1 MDNKSLDDKKV
12 AEAAKTATNPNERQ
26 YGAGYKL
33 IGKNYET
40 ADLYAKVTGNAKYAE
55 DFRADGMLFC
65 KLLLSPMPHARVRR
79 MDTRAALAMPG
90 VKAILTADDLPA
102 PADTLTDNG
111 TVIKAS
117 KWGERGLTMEPVYQ
131 GEPILAV
138 AAVDELTAAEAVEK
152 IEIDFEPLPF
162 VMDPLDT
169 LRPGGPNPRTDGNI
183 WARPAAPASPP
194 ASTQGPAPPVV
205 TELKW
210 TKADFAEEK
219 QGRLPMGKT
228 PDEWSYGDLDSGF
241 KNAALVLDETFVT
254 PDTSHQTLE
263 TRSALAYWQNGKVY
277 IYTGTQSTAQTLP
290 AIARWLNIDP
300 DKVVFISE
308 YTGGGF
314 GSKIT
319 GGVTMIIPAL
329 LAKKA
334 NAPVMMRISRE
345 EETFIGRA
353 RPSFQG
359 RMKVGFSKEG
369 RITALD
375 MFVICDNGPYDA
387 VGDSPSSGRIVSLLY
402 QPQAMRWR
410 GLTVLTNTPPRSA
423 QSSPGGL
430 QGIVIIEPII
440 AKAARRLGVDQVAI
454 RRINCPEGKAELGPV
469 VQGKRQYATSAF
481 LKEALDRGAEQFKW
495 SEKVARTPKRIGTK
509 VRGVGVSLSCYVGGT
524 IGFDGLLVIKPDGR
538 INFQSGIG
546 NLGTESVIDVHRAGA
561 EVLGVPWEKCDVTW
575 GNTAKNLPF
584 TCVSGGSQTTHAMTR
599 AAYAT
604 AMDAKKKLQD
614 IAAKKL
620 GGKPEQY
627 EVAKERVFRKG
638 GGASMTLAQAAQHAI
653 ELGGIYDGHE
663 APADV
668 HKLTKAS
675 ITALAGQG
683 LVAAAK
689 DNYPRDGSTYSYVA
703 SFAEVEVDVETG
715 KYYIVDFLASADVG
729 TVIHPRALGG
739 QVLGRSTLGIG
750 HAIGQK
756 WVFDP
761 RYGEM
766 LSKRFYQSKP
776 PTILDVPVDM
786 QWMAL
791 DIPDPET
798 PVGARGVG
806 EPPVGGGCASVLN
819 ALSDALGDEIFQRA
833 PVNADTILTSL
844 EAGRPMQHP
853 LMAHI

>member
-1 MDNKSLDDKKV
+1 MDNQKTDNKKAIEVDK
-12 AEAAKTATNPNERQ
+12 AKATERQ

-33 IGKNYET
+33 IGKNYQT
-40 ADLYAKVTGNAKYAE
+40 PDLYAKVTGQAKYAE
-55 DFRADGMLFC
+55 DFRAEGMLFC
-65 KLLLSPMPHARVRR
+65 KLLLSPMPHARVKRIHS
-79 MDTRAALAMPG
+79 DAALAMPG
-90 VKAILTADDLPA
+90 VKAILTANDLPA

-117 KWGERGLTMEPVYQ
+117 KWGERGLTNEPVYQ

-138 AAVDELTAAEAVEK
+138 AAVDELTAAEAIEK
-152 IEIDFEPLPF
+152 IQIDFEPLPF
-162 VMDPLDT
+162 VVDPLDT
-169 LRPGGPNPRTDGNI
+169 LRPGGPNPRTDGNV
-183 WARPAAPASPP
+183 WSRPAGQNPGPP
-194 ASTQGPAPPVV
+194 EV

-210 TKADFAEEK
+210 TKADFAELDH
-219 QGRLPMGKT
+219 GRLPMGKT
-228 PDEWSYGDLDSGF
+228 PDQWSYGDVDSGF

-263 TRSALAYWQNGKVY
+263 TRSAMAYWQNGKVY

-290 AIARWLNIDP
+290 AIARWLNISP
-300 DKVVFISE
+300 DNVVFISE

-319 GGVTMIIPAL
+319 GGVSMIIPAL
-329 LAKKA
+329 LAKKT
-334 NAPVMMRISRE
+334 NTPVMMRISRE

-387 VGDSPSSGRIVSLLY
+387 VGDAPSSGRIVSLLY
-402 QPQAMRWR
+402 QPLTMRWR
-410 GLTVLTNTPPRSA
+410 GVTVLTNTPPRSA

-440 AKAARRLGVDQVAI
+440 AKAARQLGVDQVAI
-454 RRINCPEGKAELGPV
+454 RRVNCPEGKAPFGPAQ
-469 VQGKRQYATSAF
+469 QGKRQYATSAF

-495 SEKVARTPKRIGTK
+495 SERVARTPKKMGTK
-509 VRGVGVSLSCYVGGT
+509 VRGIGVSLSCYVGGT
-524 IGFDGLLVIKPDGR
+524 IGFDGILVITSEGR
-538 INFQSGIG
+538 VIFQSGIG
-546 NLGTESVIDVHRAGA
+546 NLGTESVSDVHRAGA
-561 EVLGVPWEKCDVTW
+561 EVLGVPWEKCEVVW
-575 GNTAKNLPF
+575 GNTTKNLPF

-604 AMDAKKKLQD
+604 AMDAKKKLQE

-627 EVAKERVFRKG
+627 EVANERVFRK
-638 GGASMTLAQAAQHAI
+638 GGASMTLAQAAKYAI
-653 ELGGIYDGHE
+653 QLGGVYDGHE
-663 APADV
+663 SPADV
-668 HKLTKAS
+668 HKLTKESVA
-675 ITALAGQG
+675 ALAGQG

-689 DNYPRDGSTYSYVA
+689 DNYPRDGSTFSYVA
-703 SFAEVEVDVETG
+703 SFAEVEVDIETG

-739 QVLGRSTLGIG
+739 QVLGRSVLGIG

-761 RYGEM
+761 HYGEM
-766 LSKRFYQSKP
+766 VSKRFHHNKP

-786 QWMAL
+786 QWSAL

-806 EPPVGGGCASVLN
+806 EPPVAGGCASILN

-853 LMAHI
+853 LVAHI

>member
-1 MDNKSLDDKKV
+1 VVLIREPM
-12 AEAAKTATNPNERQ
+12 ATSGSGLRQ
-26 YGAGYKL
+26 
-33 IGKNYET
+33 
-40 ADLYAKVTGNAKYAE
+40 
-55 DFRADGMLFC
+55 RASQG
-65 KLLLSPMPHARVRR
+65 
-79 MDTRAALAMPG
+79 PG
-90 VKAILTADDLPA
+90 A
-102 PADTLTDNG
+102 PA
-111 TVIKAS
+111 VS
-117 KWGERGLTMEPVYQ
+117 
-131 GEPILAV
+131 
-138 AAVDELTAAEAVEK
+138 
-152 IEIDFEPLPF
+152 
-162 VMDPLDT
+162 
-169 LRPGGPNPRTDGNI
+169 
-183 WARPAAPASPP
+183 
-194 ASTQGPAPPVV
+194 
-205 TELKW
+205 ELKW
-210 TKADFAEEK
+210 TESDFAELK
-219 QGRLPMGKT
+219 KGRLPIGKT
-228 PDEWSYGDLDSGF
+228 PDEWTYGDLDSGY

-254 PDTSHQTLE
+254 PDTSHQTLK

-290 AIARWLNIDP
+290 AIARWLNVDP
-300 DKVVFISE
+300 EKVVFMSE

-329 LAKKA
+329 LAKKT

-369 RITALD
+369 RITGLD

-410 GLTVLTNTPPRSA
+410 GVTVLTNTPPRSA

-440 AKAARRLGVDQVAI
+440 AKAARKLGIDQVAI
-454 RRINCPEGKAELGPV
+454 RRINCPEGKAELGPPI
-469 VQGKRQYATSAF
+469 QGKRQYATSAF
-481 LKEALDRGAEQFKW
+481 LKEALDRGAKQFKW
-495 SEKVARTPKRIGTK
+495 AERVARTPKRKGTK

-538 INFQSGIG
+538 ITFQSGIG
-546 NLGTESVIDVHRAGA
+546 NLGTESVIDVHRVGA

-604 AMDAKKKLQD
+604 AMDAKKKLQE
-614 IAAKKL
+614 IAATKL

-627 EVAKERVFRKG
+627 EVANERVFRKG
-638 GGASMTLAQAAQHAI
+638 GGAGMTLAQAAKHAI

-663 APADV
+663 AADDL

-675 ITALAGQG
+675 VAACAGQG
-683 LVAAAK
+683 LVGAAK
-689 DNYPRDGSTYSYVA
+689 DNYPRDGNTYSYVA
-703 SFAEVEVDVETG
+703 SFAEVEVDIETG

-739 QVLGRSTLGIG
+739 
-750 HAIGQK
+750 
-756 WVFDP
+756 
-761 RYGEM
+761 
-766 LSKRFYQSKP
+766 
-776 PTILDVPVDM
+776 
-786 QWMAL
+786 
-791 DIPDPET
+791 
-798 PVGARGVG
+798 
-806 EPPVGGGCASVLN
+806 
-819 ALSDALGDEIFQRA
+819 
-833 PVNADTILTSL
+833 
-844 EAGRPMQHP
+844 
-853 LMAHI
+853 

>member
-1 MDNKSLDDKKV
+1 LDNKKAVDTS
-12 AEAAKTATNPNERQ
+12 KTTERQ

-33 IGKNYET
+33 IGKNYQT
-40 ADLYAKVTGNAKYAE
+40 PDLYAKVTGQAKYAE
-55 DFRADGMLFC
+55 DFRAEGMLFC
-65 KLLLSPMPHARVRR
+65 KLLLSPMPHARVKRIH
-79 MDTRAALAMPG
+79 TNAALAMPG

-117 KWGERGLTMEPVYQ
+117 KWGERGLTNEPVYQ

-138 AAVDELTAAEAVEK
+138 AAVDELTAAEAIEK
-152 IEIDFEPLPF
+152 IQIDFEPLPF
-162 VMDPLDT
+162 VVDPLDT
-169 LRPGGPNPRTDGNI
+169 LRPGGPNPRTDGNV
-183 WARPAAPASPP
+183 WTRPAGQNP
-194 ASTQGPAPPVV
+194 GPPVV

-210 TKADFAEEK
+210 THPDFAEEK
-219 QGRLPMGKT
+219 HGRLPMGKT
-228 PDEWSYGDLDSGF
+228 PDEWSYGDVDSGF

-263 TRSALAYWQNGKVY
+263 TRSAMAYWQNGKVY

-290 AIARWLNIDP
+290 AIARWLNISP
-300 DKVVFISE
+300 DNVVFISE

-319 GGVTMIIPAL
+319 GGVSMIIPAL
-329 LAKKA
+329 LAKKT
-334 NAPVMMRISRE
+334 NAPIMMRISRE

-353 RPSFQG
+353 RPGFQG

-387 VGDSPSSGRIVSLLY
+387 VGDAPSSGRIVSLLY

-410 GLTVLTNTPPRSA
+410 GVTVLTNTPPRSA

-440 AKAARRLGVDQVAI
+440 AKAARKLRVDQVVI
-454 RRINCPEGKAELGPV
+454 RRINCPEGKAPFGPL
-469 VQGKRQYATSAF
+469 VQGKQQYATSAF

-495 SEKVARTPKRIGTK
+495 SERVARTPKRIGTK

-538 INFQSGIG
+538 ITFQSGIG

-575 GNTAKNLPF
+575 GNTTKNLPF

-599 AAYAT
+599 AAHAA
-604 AMDAKKKLQD
+604 AMEARKKLQE

-620 GGKPEQY
+620 GGRPEQY
-627 EVAKERVFRKG
+627 EVANERVFRKG
-638 GGASMTLAQAAQHAI
+638 SSGMTLAQAAKYAI
-653 ELGGIYDGHE
+653 QLGGVYDGHE

-675 ITALAGQG
+675 VAALAGQG

-689 DNYPRDGSTYSYVA
+689 DNYPRDGSTFSYVA

-715 KYYIVDFLASADVG
+715 KYYILDFLASADVG

-761 RYGEM
+761 HYGEM
-766 LSKRFYQSKP
+766 LSKRFHHNKP

-786 QWMAL
+786 QWTAL

-798 PVGARGVG
+798 PVGARGIG
-806 EPPVGGGCASVLN
+806 EPPVGGGCASILN
-819 ALSDALGDEIFQRA
+819 ALSDALGDEVFQRA

-853 LMAHI
+853 LTAHI

>member
-1 MDNKSLDDKKV
+1 LDNKDNKSLDNKKV
-12 AEAAKTATNPNERQ
+12 AAKPNERQ

-79 MDTRAALAMPG
+79 IDTRAALAMPG
-90 VKAILTADDLPA
+90 VKGILTADDLPA
-102 PADTLTDNG
+102 PADTVTDNG
-111 TVIKAS
+111 TVVKAS

-138 AAVDELTAAEAVEK
+138 AAVDELTAAEAIEK

-194 ASTQGPAPPVV
+194 VSTQGPAPPAV

-219 QGRLPMGKT
+219 HGRLPMGKT

-263 TRSALAYWQNGKVY
+263 TRSAMAYWQNGKVY

-329 LAKKA
+329 LAKKT

-440 AKAARRLGVDQVAI
+440 AKAARKLGVDQVAI

-524 IGFDGLLVIKPDGR
+524 IGFDGLLVIRPDGR

-604 AMDAKKKLQD
+604 AMDARKKLQE

-638 GGASMTLAQAAQHAI
+638 GGASMTLAQAAKHAI
-653 ELGGIYDGHE
+653 ELGGIYDGHD

-675 ITALAGQG
+675 IAALAGQG

>member
-1 MDNKSLDDKKV
+1 LDNKKV
-12 AEAAKTATNPNERQ
+12 VDTTKAAERE
-26 YGAGYKL
+26 YGVGYKL

-40 ADLYAKVTGNAKYAE
+40 ADLYAKVTGKAKYAE

-65 KLLLSPMPHARVRR
+65 KLLLSPMPHARV
-79 MDTRAALAMPG
+79 TRIDAKAALALPG
-90 VKAILTADDLPA
+90 VKAILTANDLPA

-138 AAVDELTAAEAVEK
+138 AAVDELTAAEAIEK
-152 IEIDFEPLPF
+152 IQIDFEPLPF
-162 VMDPLDT
+162 AVDPLDT
-169 LRPGGPNPRTDGNI
+169 LRPGGPNPRTDGNV
-183 WARPAAPASPP
+183 WTRPATTASKPASP
-194 ASTQGPAPPVV
+194 QGPAAPVV

-210 TKADFAEEK
+210 TKTDFEEEK
-219 QGRLPMGKT
+219 HGRLPRGKT
-228 PDEWSYGDLDSGF
+228 PDEWTYGDLDSGF

-263 TRSALAYWQNGKVY
+263 TRSAMAYWQNGKVY

-300 DKVVFISE
+300 DKVVFVSE

-329 LAKKA
+329 LAKKT

-345 EETFIGRA
+345 EETFIGRG

-359 RMKVGFSKEG
+359 RMKVGFSKQG

-440 AKAARRLGVDQVAI
+440 AKAARKLGIDQVAI
-454 RRINCPEGKAELGPV
+454 RRINCPEGKAPFGPLA
-469 VQGKRQYATSAF
+469 QGKMQYATSAF

-495 SEKVARTPKRIGTK
+495 SERVARTPKRIGTK

-575 GNTAKNLPF
+575 GNTSQNLPF

-604 AMDAKKKLQD
+604 AMDAKKKLQE
-614 IAAKKL
+614 IASKKL

-627 EVAKERVFRKG
+627 EVKNERVFRKG
-638 GGASMTLAQAAQHAI
+638 GGAGMTLAQAAQHAI

-663 APADV
+663 ASPDL

-675 ITALAGQG
+675 VAALAGQG

-689 DNYPRDGSTYSYVA
+689 DTYPRDGSTFSYVA

-761 RYGEM
+761 HYGEM
-766 LSKRFYQSKP
+766 LSKRFYHSKP
-776 PTILDVPVDM
+776 PTILDVPVNM
-786 QWMAL
+786 QWTAL

-806 EPPVGGGCASVLN
+806 EPPVGGGCASILN

>member
-1 MDNKSLDDKKV
+1 MDSNKAVETAK
-12 AEAAKTATNPNERQ
+12 ATETAKTTERQ

-33 IGKNYET
+33 IGKNYQT
-40 ADLYAKVTGNAKYAE
+40 PDLYAKVTGQAKYAE
-55 DFRADGMLFC
+55 DFRAAGMLFC
-65 KLLLSPMPHARVRR
+65 KLLLSPMPHARVKRIHT
-79 MDTRAALAMPG
+79 DAALAMPG

-117 KWGERGLTMEPVYQ
+117 KWGERGLTNEPVYQ

-138 AAVDELTAAEAVEK
+138 AAVDELTAAEAIEK
-152 IEIDFEPLPF
+152 IQIDLEPLPF
-162 VMDPLDT
+162 VLDPLAT
-169 LRPGGPNPRTDGNI
+169 LRPGGPNPRTDGNV
-183 WARPAAPASPP
+183 WVRPVGQNP
-194 ASTQGPAPPVV
+194 GPLVV

-210 TKADFAEEK
+210 TKADFSDAK
-219 QGRLPMGKT
+219 HGVLPMGKAT
-228 PDEWSYGDLDSGF
+228 DEWSYGDVDSGF

-263 TRSALAYWQNGKVY
+263 TRSAMAYWQNGKVY
-277 IYTGTQSTAQTLP
+277 IHTGTQSTAQTLP
-290 AIARWLNIDP
+290 AIARWLNINADN
-300 DKVVFISE
+300 VVFISE

-319 GGVTMIIPAL
+319 GGVSMIIPAL
-329 LAKKA
+329 LAKKT

-345 EETFIGRA
+345 EETLIGRA

-359 RMKVGFSKEG
+359 RMKIGFSKEG
-369 RITALD
+369 QIKALD

-387 VGDSPSSGRIVSLLY
+387 VGDAPSSGRIVSLLY

-440 AKAARRLGVDQVAI
+440 AKAARKLGIDQVAI
-454 RRINCPEGKAELGPV
+454 RRVNCPEGKAPFGPA

-495 SEKVARTPKRIGTK
+495 SERVARTPKRMGSK

-538 INFQSGIG
+538 ITFQSGIG

-561 EVLGVPWEKCDVTW
+561 EVLGVPWEKCEVVW
-575 GNTAKNLPF
+575 GNTGKNLPF

-604 AMDAKKKLQD
+604 AMDAKKKLQE

-627 EVAKERVFRKG
+627 EVANERVFRKG
-638 GGASMTLAQAAQHAI
+638 GGSGMTLAQAAKYAI
-653 ELGGIYDGHE
+653 QMGGVYDGHE
-663 APADV
+663 TAADL

-675 ITALAGQG
+675 VAALAGQG

-689 DNYPRDGSTYSYVA
+689 DNYPRDGSTFSYVA

-739 QVLGRSTLGIG
+739 QVLGRSVLGIG

-761 RYGEM
+761 YYGEM
-766 LSKRFYQSKP
+766 LSKRFHHNKP

-786 QWMAL
+786 QWTAL

-806 EPPVGGGCASVLN
+806 EPPVAGGCASILN

>member
-1 MDNKSLDDKKV
+1 LDDKKAV
-12 AEAAKTATNPNERQ
+12 ETAKATERQ

-33 IGKNYET
+33 IGKNYQT
-40 ADLYAKVTGNAKYAE
+40 PDLYAKVTGQAKYAE
-55 DFRADGMLFC
+55 DFRAEGMLFC
-65 KLLLSPMPHARVRR
+65 KLLLSPMPHARVKRIHS
-79 MDTRAALAMPG
+79 DAALAMPG
-90 VKAILTADDLPA
+90 VKAILTANDLPA

-117 KWGERGLTMEPVYQ
+117 KWGERGLTNEPVYQ

-138 AAVDELTAAEAVEK
+138 AAVDELTAAEAIEK
-152 IEIDFEPLPF
+152 IQIDFELLPF
-162 VMDPLDT
+162 VVDPLDT
-169 LRPGGPNPRTDGNI
+169 LRPGGPNPRTDGNV
-183 WARPAAPASPP
+183 WTRPAGQNPGPP
-194 ASTQGPAPPVV
+194 EV

-210 TKADFAEEK
+210 TKADFAELDH
-219 QGRLPMGKT
+219 GRLPMGKA
-228 PDEWSYGDLDSGF
+228 PDEWLYGDVDSGF

-263 TRSALAYWQNGKVY
+263 TRSAMAYWQNGKVY

-290 AIARWLNIDP
+290 AIARWLNINP
-300 DKVVFISE
+300 DNVVFISE

-319 GGVTMIIPAL
+319 GGVSMIIPAL
-329 LAKKA
+329 LAKKT
-334 NAPVMMRISRE
+334 NTPVMMRISRE

-369 RITALD
+369 RIIALD

-387 VGDSPSSGRIVSLLY
+387 VGDAPSSGRIVSLLY
-402 QPQAMRWR
+402 QPLAMRWR
-410 GLTVLTNTPPRSA
+410 GVTVLTNTPPRSA

-440 AKAARRLGVDQVAI
+440 AKAARKLGVDQVAI
-454 RRINCPEGKAELGPV
+454 RRVNCPEGKAPFGPA

-495 SEKVARTPKRIGTK
+495 SERIARTPKRMGTR

-538 INFQSGIG
+538 ITFQSGIG

-561 EVLGVPWEKCDVTW
+561 EVLGVPWEKCDVVW
-575 GNTAKNLPF
+575 GNTTKNLPF

-599 AAYAT
+599 AAHAA
-604 AMDAKKKLQD
+604 AMDAKKKLQE

-627 EVAKERVFRKG
+627 EVASERVFRKG
-638 GGASMTLAQAAQHAI
+638 GAGMTLAQAANYAI
-653 ELGGIYDGHE
+653 QLGGVYDGHE
-663 APADV
+663 ASADLN
-668 HKLTKAS
+668 KLTKAS
-675 ITALAGQG
+675 VAALAGQG

-689 DNYPRDGSTYSYVA
+689 DNYPRDGSTFSYVA

-739 QVLGRSTLGIG
+739 QVLGRSVLGIG

-761 RYGEM
+761 HYGEM
-766 LSKRFYQSKP
+766 VSKRFHHNKP

-786 QWMAL
+786 QWSAL

-806 EPPVGGGCASVLN
+806 EPPVGGGCASILN
-819 ALSDALGDEIFQRA
+819 ALSDALGDEVFQRA

-853 LMAHI
+853 LTAHI